1 MTDRQNAASRI
12 GEPSDAVKILGETA
26 GGYIVDADGWSFES
40 CPGCGTLVGEWLSSE
55 NEDGR
60 DVMLLVECPMCIEAS
75 RDEEW
80 WF

>member
-1 MTDRQNAASRI
+1 MKPAIAASRPRI
-12 GEPSDAVKILGETA
+12 GEPDDAVKVLGETA

-40 CPGCGTLVGEWLSSE
+40 CPGCGTLVGEWLT
-55 NEDGR
+55 EDGP
-60 DVMLLVECPMCIEAS
+60 DVMLFVECPMCVEAS